1 MNYKPEQYTSG
12 SRHGGERET
21 QAHVLL
27 NSIFVSYASIFD
39 LLSKI
44 AVEQFMFDQYDFTNY
59 KLTLIA
65 AVFPEMPQTA
75 FKFDSVILTVVM
87 KILNKITRKFVFR

>member
-1 MNYKPEQYTSG
+1 MNYKPEQYTSA

-39 LLSKI
+39 LF
-44 AVEQFMFDQYDFTNY
+44 EY
-59 KLTLIA
+59 
-65 AVFPEMPQTA
+65 
-75 FKFDSVILTVVM
+75 
-87 KILNKITRKFVFR
+87 